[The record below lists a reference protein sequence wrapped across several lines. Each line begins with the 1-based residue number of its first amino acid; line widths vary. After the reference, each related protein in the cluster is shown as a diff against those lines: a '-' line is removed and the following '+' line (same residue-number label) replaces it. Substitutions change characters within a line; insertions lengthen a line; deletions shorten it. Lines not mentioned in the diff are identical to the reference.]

1 CSTPFRVNPVDRLWL
16 VWPLTSIDH
25 VETRRYALRNLAVE
39 IFPHGTGINAP
50 ALFAMRSTKE
60 RDLFI
65 QSLEEQLTGTTGQQ
79 LRSFRQTRFSSSS
92 SATHG
97 RDKFTRRRSRTDR
110 RIRLSRNAHQQLCRL
125 QAAKHGWLNGQL
137 SNFAYLMELNT
148 LAGRSYNDLMQY
160 PIFPWVIRDYHS
172 HVLDLGHPSTYRR
185 LNRPI
190 AVQLDERAAA
200 VSAHYRDAE
209 LFAQTLLAELTHG
222 RTTVAQ
228 SLNAKQK
235 IAPELAGL
243 VFPPYHYPSHCSNEA
258 IVLNFLVRLLPYAFR
273 HLRFQDNNFDVPDRL
288 FHSVATTWL
297 LATTTVTC
305 VKELVPE
312 FYFCPE
318 LFTNN
323 ASLALGSRQ
332 PGTSVDSVELP
343 PWSKNN
349 PRLFVLICR
358 AALESDFVTS
368 LLSEWIDLTFG
379 YKQTGNYA
387 KEALNLYHPYTYFG
401 AIDVDKIPDPIR
413 AQAVEAMINNYGQTS
428 KQLFKRHAHPSRFS
442 LVAETQATNLLA
454 QPYLRSPSPSREPR
468 VRSTGNCPSMTADS
482 PIYTEPFLSDEF
494 DLGSLGE
501 PVALDTVCRIGLVNS
516 EITPLETVIG
526 LRWGTWAGSPTAD
539 PLQLIWK
546 QNYHSE
552 IPSHSACF
560 VGYMCGAVW
569 FDSTPLESPLNSDP
583 CSTMYCLQDRAFQDA
598 WNGWVFGGRVELG
611 KTLMSTSLPS
621 ADRSWHWA
629 VLGCES
635 NAVVWLSGEADPQLV
650 KLARSSTNSSLLTI
664 RTRTLHDD
672 VCGERNFRTLILC
685 LPKADT
691 VTAMTLTNVSS
702 SQLKLFVGTADGS
715 LYVRC
720 LPADLQNVSPH
731 GWLPEE
737 FIEVDAD
744 LRARAPSR
752 RHFTVGSTQF
762 TTGDSSVPRKNP
774 PRVRHQNES
783 GLWEVT
789 GWRQLV
795 GHVGYSITALAV
807 CSQYG
812 LLASGDDRG
821 RVCLWD
827 IHRLSLI
834 CLLVTD
840 VNINTTHNAY
850 VRLRSESEDAVGH
863 CRQSSSRDST
873 KKENISPP
881 DDNNMCAG
889 QYLDSR
895 SDAYSRIDS
904 LCFCPTSG
912 ELAVARWSE
921 LRPHT
926 CWIGVYSTSG
936 TQVAVRLLDF
946 YAEITDGS
954 FQNCSNTDQRL
965 PVPMAY
971 STVAEGQGVNCLLLG
986 GPGGRLI
993 WLNSWTLDT
1002 VHAML
1007 LPRLTDTLP
1016 SCITSVCF
1024 TPSSFV
1030 HSSQGATISPQLGE
1044 LLCQGLCVAD
1054 QAGWVYYLAPKRKR
1068 RPTRSSASSGGD
1080 AAYSQP
1086 LDGTTFEV
1094 REQQTTCARLFAGIW
1109 LSQD

>member
-1 CSTPFRVNPVDRLWL
+1 
-16 VWPLTSIDH
+16 
-25 VETRRYALRNLAVE
+25 
-39 IFPHGTGINAP
+39 
-50 ALFAMRSTKE
+50 
-60 RDLFI
+60 
-65 QSLEEQLTGTTGQQ
+65 
-79 LRSFRQTRFSSSS
+79 
-92 SATHG
+92 
-97 RDKFTRRRSRTDR
+97 
-110 RIRLSRNAHQQLCRL
+110 
-125 QAAKHGWLNGQL
+125 
-137 SNFAYLMELNT
+137 
-148 LAGRSYNDLMQY
+148 
-160 PIFPWVIRDYHS
+160 DYHS

-185 LNRPI
+185 LDRPI

-200 VSAHYRDAE
+200 VTTHYRDAE
-209 LFAQTLLAELTHG
+209 VFAQTLLAELSHG
-222 RTTVAQ
+222 RTTVTQ
-228 SLNAKQK
+228 SVNAKQK

-258 IVLNFLVRLLPYAFR
+258 IVLNFLVRLLPYTFR

-318 LFTNN
+318 LFTNE

-349 PRLFVLICR
+349 PRLFVLVCR

-368 LLSEWIDLTFG
+368 ALSEWIDLTFG
-379 YKQTGNYA
+379 YKQTGHCA

-413 AQAVEAMINNYGQTS
+413 AQAVEAMISNYGQTS

-442 LVAETQATNLLA
+442 LVAETHATNLLA
-454 QPYLRSPSPSREPR
+454 QPSLRTPSPSMEPR
-468 VRSTGNCPSMTADS
+468 IRSTGNCPSMTADS
-482 PIYTEPFLSDEF
+482 PVHAEPFLSDEL
-494 DLGSLGE
+494 DPDSLGE
-501 PVALDTVCRIGLVNS
+501 SVTLDAVCRIGLVNT

-546 QNYHSE
+546 QNYHSK

-569 FDSTPLESPLNSDP
+569 FDNTPLEPPVKSDP
-583 CSTMYCLQDRAFQDA
+583 HSTMYCLQDRVFQDA
-598 WNGWVFGGRVELG
+598 WNGWVLGGPIELN

-635 NAVVWLSGEADPQLV
+635 NALVWLSGEADPQLV
-650 KLARSSTNSSLLTI
+650 KLARSSINSSLLTI
-664 RTRTLHDD
+664 RTRMLHDD
-672 VCGERNFRTLILC
+672 VCGDRNFRTLTLC
-685 LPKADT
+685 LPKEDT
-691 VTAMTLTNVSS
+691 VTAMTLATVSS

-720 LPADLQNVSPH
+720 LPTDLRNVSSH
-731 GWLPEE
+731 GWLPDE

-744 LRARAPSR
+744 LRARPLSR
-752 RHFTVGSTQF
+752 RQPVVGPTQL
-762 TTGDSSVPRKNP
+762 TTGGSSMPRKNP
-774 PRVRHQNES
+774 PRGRHKNES

-807 CSQYG
+807 CPQYG

-834 CLLVTD
+834 CLIATD
-840 VNINTTHNAY
+840 VNINMNRNTYA
-850 VRLRSESEDAVGH
+850 RLRSESEDAVGYF
-863 CRQSSSRDST
+863 RQSSSRDST

-881 DDNNMCAG
+881 DDNSVCAG
-889 QYLDSR
+889 QYFDNR
-895 SDAYSRIDS
+895 SDFYRRIDS
-904 LCFCPTSG
+904 LSFCPTSG
-912 ELAVARWSE
+912 ELAVARRSE
-921 LRPHT
+921 LKPYT

-946 YAEITDGS
+946 FAEIMDGPL
-954 FQNCSNTDQRL
+954 QNCSNTDQHF

-971 STVAEGQGVNCLLLG
+971 SSVAEGQGVNCLLLG

-1007 LPRLTDTLP
+1007 LPRLTDTPP

-1024 TPSSFV
+1024 TPSSVV
-1030 HSSQGATISPQLGE
+1030 HSSQGAATSPQLGE

-1068 RPTRSSASSGGD
+1068 RPTRSSVSSGGD

-1086 LDGTTFEV
+1086 SGGTPFELG
-1094 REQQTTCARLFAGIW
+1094 EQPAACARLFAGIW
-1109 LSQD
+1109 LAQD